1 VNLRQLLRA
10 LIARRRVFFV
20 ALGAVVLAATLASL
34 MMSKSYRAT
43 VSLLVDTRDEQ
54 SLGDAL
60 RPLVL
65 PQERMSYLQTQV
77 DILTSPKVARAV
89 AQELRLEET
98 PGALAALG
106 MKRGRGERTEELLV
120 EVLRRNFKAETS
132 QSSVIQASF
141 TCADPRWAAAIAN
154 AYAQAYVDTMLELRV
169 APTRKAA
176 AWFDEQ
182 LKGLRANLEDAQAK
196 LAQAKATQHPE
207 SIPRVVDNAFV
218 QQLKGELLHA
228 EEKLQELA
236 TQYGVNHPVYRRQIS
251 EIQTLRTR
259 LQAEMRKLAAGAAAA
274 GVDAGPD
281 DALKAGAPG
290 PQASDEAV
298 LVRNVQSAERA
309 YETAMQRYVVSQVD
323 SRASQ
328 TNVEVLNPAVAP
340 LKPYRPNITLNI
352 ALSLFTGVVLGG
364 ILVALLETQDR
375 RVRSP
380 EDLQSASRVPV
391 LAVIGEE
398 GRRSARLL
406 LSPPATVLRAL
417 PGPQ

>member
-1 VNLRQLLRA
+1 
-10 LIARRRVFFV
+10 
-20 ALGAVVLAATLASL
+20 
-34 MMSKSYRAT
+34 MMPKSYRAT

-106 MKRGRGERTEELLV
+106 MKRGRGERTEDLL
-120 EVLRRNFKAETS
+120 
-132 QSSVIQASF
+132 
-141 TCADPRWAAAIAN
+141 
-154 AYAQAYVDTMLELRV
+154 
-169 APTRKAA
+169 
-176 AWFDEQ
+176 
-182 LKGLRANLEDAQAK
+182 
-196 LAQAKATQHPE
+196 
-207 SIPRVVDNAFV
+207 VVDNAFV
-218 QQLKGELLHA
+218 QQLKGELLHG
-228 EEKLQELA
+228 EEKLQELT

-251 EIQTLRTR
+251 ENQTLRTR

-274 GVDAGPD
+274 GVDAAPD
-281 DALKAGAPG
+281 DALKAGVPG

-340 LKPYRPNITLNI
+340 LKPYRPNIALNI

-391 LAVIGEE
+391 LAVIGEG

-406 LSPPATVLRAL
+406 LSPPGTVLRAL
-417 PGPQ
+417 PRPQGRRM